1 LLSNGSDHFNEMN
14 SSVVVPIEVE
24 DIVISD
30 QNRICEGFRKDSEVY
45 KDSYILG
52 DQNNWKNSLRDPS

>member
-1 LLSNGSDHFNEMN
+1 MLSNGSDHYEMT

-30 QNRICEGFRKDSEVY
+30 QNRFDEGFRKDSEVFR
-45 KDSYILG
+45 DSYILG
-52 DQNNWKNSLRDPS
+52 D